1 MTDGTLK
8 DELAETLEDHILN
21 LESVHLMTAESIK
34 YLYESLVCELKEL
47 VEEISK

>member
-1 MTDGTLK
+1 MTDETLK

-21 LESVHLMTAESIK
+21 IESVHLLTPESIK